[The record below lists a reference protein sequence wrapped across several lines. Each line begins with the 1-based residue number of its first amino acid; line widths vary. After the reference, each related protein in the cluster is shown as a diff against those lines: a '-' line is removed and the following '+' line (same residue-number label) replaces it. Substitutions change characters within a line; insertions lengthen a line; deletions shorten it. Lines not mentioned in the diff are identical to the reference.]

1 MWLEQI
7 TSELWEA
14 QNDAYETGDVAPLVD
29 ELASANPPW
38 SVLSDKFS
46 ILQDEL
52 EHQILALSEDEQV
65 FLADTPPQSWVF
77 DFRGHVGSASKAL
90 ELDLNLAKMRHNLVP
105 QRVTEEDFWKRY
117 FWAVK
122 LIKEGLL
129 VDYTSSNEK
138 FRSVEKLAKN
148 SSEELKLAQLELDL
162 QAELAGF
169 NDNDFNDY
177 SMSPMRMSPQK
188 SLSEEMDAELSDM
201 LEATMEATIEAAKGE
216 GQGDSAPATPTNAAL
231 SEEVVETMSPMIETT
246 GHDEEIEP
254 DSLIEGSEEEF
265 VLDDDLLDDLVIDE
279 DLLIDTP
286 TDGAE
291 LDDDDIENAL
301 ADFDMALEDMH
312 L

>member
-1 MWLEQI
+1 MGSDWKCKLCSRGVEHMLSYLADVAGTI

-105 QRVTEEDFWKRY
+105 QRVAEEDFWKRY

-188 SLSEEMDAELSDM
+188 SLSEE
-201 LEATMEATIEAAKGE
+201 
-216 GQGDSAPATPTNAAL
+216 
-231 SEEVVETMSPMIETT
+231 VVETMSPMIETT